1 MYDRSIRLVGFFH
14 RALTSVKSVN
24 KLRYLYI
31 SYLWFILFSIVRYS
45 FCFIC
50 ILLQKL
56 VVMFG
61 EITAERGNAL
71 TPLRLCI
78 TDSTDKK

>member
-1 MYDRSIRLVGFFH
+1 MYDRSIRLVDFFH

-24 KLRYLYI
+24 KLRYLYS
-31 SYLWFILFSIVRYS
+31 SYLWFILLSIVRYS

-56 VVMFG
+56 VMMFG
-61 EITAERGNAL
+61 EITAERAMF
-71 TPLRLCI
+71 
-78 TDSTDKK
+78 